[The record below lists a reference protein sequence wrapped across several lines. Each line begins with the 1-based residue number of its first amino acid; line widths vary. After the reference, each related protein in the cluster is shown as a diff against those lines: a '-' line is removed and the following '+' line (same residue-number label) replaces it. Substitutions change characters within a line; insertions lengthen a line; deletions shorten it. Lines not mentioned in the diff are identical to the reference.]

1 MKKMRKRLQI
11 LHYSVKEYP
20 NNAYRTRIPASPI

>member
-11 LHYSVKEYP
+11 LRFSVTEHP
-20 NNAYRTRIPASPI
+20 DNAYRTRIPASPI